1 MNIVKVEQHIIK
13 WLTDYVS
20 KSGLKG
26 FVVGVSGGID
36 SAVTSTLC
44 AKTGYPTLL
53 LNMPIHQKSRQFKR
67 SNDHISWLEKKHDN
81 VSGMTIDLTKIF
93 ESYSVSLPSQV
104 QDDLSMAN
112 LRSRIRMSNL
122 YVFASNYQYLVVGT
136 GNKVEDFGVGFYTKY
151 GDGGVDI
158 SPIADLLKSEVFSL
172 AKHLGI
178 LPSIQNASPTDG
190 LWDDDRN
197 DEDQLGATYEELEW
211 AMHYIEAKS
220 GSPSLT
226 EQQKLILNIYN
237 QHHKTNQHKMLPI
250 PVCNIPGELKN
261 N

>member
-81 VSGMTIDLTKIF
+81 FTEET
-93 ESYSVSLPSQV
+93 
-104 QDDLSMAN
+104 
-112 LRSRIRMSNL
+112 
-122 YVFASNYQYLVVGT
+122 
-136 GNKVEDFGVGFYTKY
+136 
-151 GDGGVDI
+151 
-158 SPIADLLKSEVFSL
+158 
-172 AKHLGI
+172 
-178 LPSIQNASPTDG
+178 PTEH
-190 LWDDDRN
+190 R
-197 DEDQLGATYEELEW
+197 
-211 AMHYIEAKS
+211 KS
-220 GSPSLT
+220 GT
-226 EQQKLILNIYN
+226 
-237 QHHKTNQHKMLPI
+237 PI
-250 PVCNIPGELKN
+250 PSGWAGRSAHRPHTLDIKCYNTHGRC
-261 N
+261 